1 MHFDGRLLIRRM
13 IGNYFLLFY
22 RPPFYCM
29 GSFVQRF
36 CRSEPVF
43 WLEEQIFKGR
53 RSAGNGGGEVVLIGT
68 WRCL

>member
-13 IGNYFLLFY
+13 IGNYFLLVY

-36 CRSEPVF
+36 VS
-43 WLEEQIFKGR
+43 LM
-53 RSAGNGGGEVVLIGT
+53 
-68 WRCL
+68 